1 MIKGIV
7 EIGANAVV
15 VGGSISELCL
25 HYMNKYGLV
34 AIRIPSKFELVR
46 VCRLLNAQAIN
57 AVEIPKVDQMG
68 YCDLI

>member
-1 MIKGIV
+1 MVKGIV

-25 HYMNKYGLV
+25 HYMNKYGIV

-57 AVEIPKVDQMG
+57 SVQIPKVD
-68 YCDLI
+68 